1 METFNTQIKKN
12 KKRIAEIDEK
22 IKELQEEKRQMRSNL
37 IQNLYLREFRK
48 MTKN

>member
-22 IKELQEEKRQMRSNL
+22 IKELQEEKRLLRSNL
-37 IQNLYLREFRK
+37 IENLYLQMLWE
-48 MTKN
+48 MTHN